1 MRKPDLAML
10 AACCLFSAWPC
21 AALAENS
28 PPPSVTKTPSGT
40 EAIGKTAKPAP
51 GAPATPRP
59 KARKQLDRPGNAAS
73 GVSKKTSKSSLPKL
87 DEKNLGLGC
96 AQP

>member
-1 MRKPDLAML
+1 MRKSDLAML

-21 AALAENS
+21 AALAES
-28 PPPSVTKTPSGT
+28 TQPPSETKAPSGMKAT
-40 EAIGKTAKPAP
+40 KKTTKPAPNAPAPTRSKARKRLDQLGKTAS
-51 GAPATPRP
+51 GTP
-59 KARKQLDRPGNAAS
+59 
-73 GVSKKTSKSSLPKL
+73 KKTSKSSLPKL